1 MEINRLT
8 LGERRGNAL
17 YYFEPTTIRFCRGVN
32 VFTGKGASILMNYV
46 ARSRES
52 WRRPNESELD
62 ETEHDGQKMSIFPE
76 KIRRHQSFLIDIA
89 ALRPFSDDCTFIYAP
104 EIVRDPEEIREVALD
119 IVRAAKRGVQIFVS
133 TRDYFVLQ
141 EFNFHRVFPNEETG
155 GVAFKFF
162 SLYREDDDEYKIKIA
177 EAGRVSELNPRCEIT
192 QAFDYIYFREINELA
207 KIAKT
212 DEASEVKK

>member
-8 LGERRGNAL
+8 LGERRGNSL

-52 WRRPNESELD
+52 WLRPNDFELD

-76 KIRRHQSFLIDIA
+76 KIRRCQTFLIDIA
-89 ALRPFSDDCTFIYAP
+89 ALRPFDDDCVFIYAP
-104 EIVRDPEEIREVALD
+104 EIARDPEEIREIALD

-133 TRDYFVLQ
+133 TRDFFVLQ
-141 EFNFHRVFPNEETG
+141 ELNFHRVYPNEEAV
-155 GVAFKFF
+155 GVAFKIF
-162 SLYREDDDEYKIKIA
+162 SLYRENDDKQKIKIA
-177 EAGRVSELNPRCEIT
+177 EADRVSELNPRCEIT
-192 QAFDYIYFREINELA
+192 KAFDYIYFREIDELTKRA
-207 KIAKT
+207 GNKQK
-212 DEASEVKK
+212 